1 MSNRPLYVATLDTQ
15 MAFDVVSH
23 PVLMVKLYEQGINSH
38 LWRLIRSM
46 YSGLTAKV
54 KWEGEVSS
62 SFSIRQ
68 GVQQGEILST
78 NFYKTNSNDLQL
90 ELEDRCLGKFIGPI
104 YTGCPTVADDVLL
117 LSEDDEESQL
127 MFNLSYIKSEE
138 KRYHIHPQKSVV
150 VRKNMTRAKLN
161 QEVISEWKL
170 GSTSVIVKSET
181 VHLGLIRAEKLE
193 SNINISDRISLARR
207 TLYALI

>member
-1 MSNRPLYVATLDTQ
+1 
-15 MAFDVVSH
+15 
-23 PVLMVKLYEQGINSH
+23 
-38 LWRLIRSM
+38 M

-68 GVQQGEILST
+68 GVQQGGILST
-78 NFYKTNSNDLQL
+78 NFYKTYSNDPQL
-90 ELEDRCLGKFIGPI
+90 EQEDRCLGKLIGPI
-104 YTGCPTVADDVLL
+104 YTSCPTVADDVLL
-117 LSEDDEESQL
+117 LSEDDEELQL

-138 KRYHIHPQKSVV
+138 KRYHIHHQKSVV

-170 GSTSVIVKSET
+170 GSTSVNVKS
-181 VHLGLIRAEKLE
+181 HLGLIRSEKSE
-193 SNINISDRISLARR
+193 II
-207 TLYALI
+207 